1 MRALL
6 LVLFLLLAP
15 RAFAVEPAE
24 RLADPGLEARAR
36 AITAELRCLVCQN
49 ESVDESG
56 ADLAHDIRVLVR
68 DRLKAGDTNAQ
79 ARQAVVDRYGQFV
92 LLRPRVEPA
101 TYVLWFAP
109 VGLLVVGLGA
119 TVVWLRARPA
129 AIGAPR
135 PLDDAERIRLDALLR
150 EDVAAPIAAS
160 SAAASPDAAL
170 SAVLAPAVP
179 LPAVPVPAV
188 PAPATRAPVASA
200 PVTPPPDPPAPG
212 VGGPPAESH
221 PALARDGDA

>member
-6 LVLFLLLAP
+6 LVLLLLLAP
-15 RAFAVEPAE
+15 RAFAVEPSE
-24 RLADPGLEARAR
+24 RLADPALEARAR
-36 AITAELRCLVCQN
+36 SITAELRCLVCQN

-109 VGLLVVGLGA
+109 VALLVVGFGA
-119 TVVWLRARPA
+119 TVVWLRGRPA
-129 AIGAPR
+129 SIAAPS
-135 PLDDAERIRLDALLR
+135 PLDDAERTRLDAMLR
-150 EDVAAPIAAS
+150 EDAS
-160 SAAASPDAAL
+160 
-170 SAVLAPAVP
+170 
-179 LPAVPVPAV
+179 LPAVPVP
-188 PAPATRAPVASA
+188 TRDSQ
-200 PVTPPPDPPAPG
+200 
-212 VGGPPAESH
+212 
-221 PALARDGDA
+221 PALAQDGEA